1 MKKILTLICCTML
14 IAATSCTKKYITPGT
29 TNRTIFYTVKGGLAP
44 AGDWAPF
51 TDSGTGS
58 KAYQTTLGSTDSPL
72 PELDSY
78 TQANGA
84 VLVYISYDKGA
95 TYEAVPETY
104 SGTAFSFIH
113 SKNSISIYAQ
123 SADGGTA
130 VLPTSDILVKI
141 VLVDSNPQ

>member
-1 MKKILTLICCTML
+1 ML

-58 KAYQTTLGSTDSPL
+58 KSYVTTLGGSSNPDKAL

-78 TQANGA
+78 TQNNGA
-84 VLVYISYDKGA
+84 VLLYLSYDQGA
-95 TYEAVPETY
+95 TYEPVPETY

-113 SKNSISIYAQ
+113 SKNTISVYAQ
-123 SADGGTA
+123 SADGGVA
-130 VLPTSDILVKI
+130 VLPSSDILFKI